1 MSTRAPAQRKPRV
14 DNTAWDIL
22 ILLLLAFL
30 PYANTLF
37 SGFVYDDNF
46 QVMANPFVHSFRHLR
61 EIFTTTVWAFQ
72 GAQGV
77 TNYYRPLMTFDYL
90 LCYKL
95 FGPVPFG
102 FHLINIAWHAWVV
115 CLVYWVARRM
125 FHDRT
130 AALVAAGLFALHPI
144 HTESV
149 AWIAALTDL
158 QLAVFFL
165 VTFSLY
171 LGLSSA
177 SAEQTHSPQLGRR
190 FAIAGVYALALLSK
204 EQAITL
210 PALLMAYEHFFREDR
225 DATSTREKISRYLP
239 LWILAGIYIL
249 IRLTYLGG
257 MAAVRT
263 RTGLTSKEVVLSAIA
278 SVGQY
283 LGKLIWPARLSAF
296 YVFYKSSQWTDPRV
310 LYGLAGLFLCGAAFL
325 WLWKNARTAAFS
337 LLWMG
342 VTLAPV
348 LNARWMPASVFAE
361 RYLYLP
367 SVGFCWLVGWC
378 VSRVWSNARI
388 PVIARTAV
396 AVAVCAAALLGGIRT
411 VRRNRDWRD
420 EEALFVQTLATDS
433 DAGLIRSNLGSVYFN
448 KGNPAAAEREWD
460 QALAAGPRSVFT
472 LVDFGLLRQRQQRYT
487 ESQQFFERAIRIR
500 PDYMDAHLLYAEML
514 ESIDRDA
521 EADWQY
527 RLAVTLDPY
536 ASNAHLAYGQFL
548 QKHERLQ
555 EAKTQFED
563 AVAEDDV
570 ADAYDGL
577 GDIYQSWNR
586 TAQAEQA
593 FKMAVKLFQYDSH
606 GHFALAA
613 IEAADGRTA
622 DAIKDYRAGLETDP
636 SNAEAQAALKRLG
649 ATP

>member
-1 MSTRAPAQRKPRV
+1 
-14 DNTAWDIL
+14 
-22 ILLLLAFL
+22 
-30 PYANTLF
+30 
-37 SGFVYDDNF
+37 
-46 QVMANPFVHSFRHLR
+46 
-61 EIFTTTVWAFQ
+61 
-72 GAQGV
+72 
-77 TNYYRPLMTFDYL
+77 
-90 LCYKL
+90 
-95 FGPVPFG
+95 
-102 FHLINIAWHAWVV
+102 
-115 CLVYWVARRM
+115 
-125 FHDRT
+125 
-130 AALVAAGLFALHPI
+130 
-144 HTESV
+144 
-149 AWIAALTDL
+149 
-158 QLAVFFL
+158 
-165 VTFSLY
+165 
-171 LGLSSA
+171 
-177 SAEQTHSPQLGRR
+177 
-190 FAIAGVYALALLSK
+190 
-204 EQAITL
+204 
-210 PALLMAYEHFFREDR
+210 
-225 DATSTREKISRYLP
+225 
-239 LWILAGIYIL
+239 
-249 IRLTYLGG
+249 
-257 MAAVRT
+257 
-263 RTGLTSKEVVLSAIA
+263 
-278 SVGQY
+278 
-283 LGKLIWPARLSAF
+283 
-296 YVFYKSSQWTDPRV
+296 
-310 LYGLAGLFLCGAAFL
+310 
-325 WLWKNARTAAFS
+325 LWKNARTAAFS

-472 LVDFGLLRQRQQRYT
+472 LVEFGLLRQRQQRYT